1 MRTVDWVQG
10 QVEIVDQTLLPGQE
24 LRLRISRVDE
34 LIEAIR
40 RLAVRGAPAL
50 GAAGALG
57 VVLAVTEA
65 DRCGWDAARLE
76 QAIARLRAARP
87 TAVNLTGAVD
97 RVAARMSQGADVVL
111 REALAVLEE
120 DVSANRALA
129 ANGADLLVG
138 LVGAAPTRIRLHTH
152 CNAGAL
158 ATVEWGTALG
168 VVRALHQRGRLG
180 EVYADETRP
189 LLQGSRLTA
198 WELSR
203 LGVPYRIV
211 TDGAGPSVIA
221 AGLVDAVVVGADRVA
236 ANGDVVN
243 KIGTYPLALAA
254 RRAGV
259 PFVVAAPESSIDPS
273 CPDGAA
279 VPIEVRDEDEVLC
292 VAGVRV
298 APAGARAFNPAFDVT
313 PADLVTAVVTQQRV
327 VRPCDG
333 EAFA

>member
-138 LVGAAPTRIRLHTH
+138 
-152 CNAGAL
+152 
-158 ATVEWGTALG
+158 
-168 VVRALHQRGRLG
+168 
-180 EVYADETRP
+180 
-189 LLQGSRLTA
+189 
-198 WELSR
+198 
-203 LGVPYRIV
+203 
-211 TDGAGPSVIA
+211 
-221 AGLVDAVVVGADRVA
+221 
-236 ANGDVVN
+236 
-243 KIGTYPLALAA
+243 
-254 RRAGV
+254 
-259 PFVVAAPESSIDPS
+259 
-273 CPDGAA
+273 
-279 VPIEVRDEDEVLC
+279 
-292 VAGVRV
+292 
-298 APAGARAFNPAFDVT
+298 
-313 PADLVTAVVTQQRV
+313 
-327 VRPCDG
+327 
-333 EAFA
+333 